1 MLTFKTLLRWAVML
15 LAVTVVLG
23 IAVINLTPFASTP
36 DYRSAN
42 GLTNIAHEVEA
53 PTPEGRLALFVT
65 SGAEIRRRLSALE
78 LERVRSGKLLI
89 PSLDEKG
96 RLEMAI
102 LTERLLTSLDLS
114 AVPEEMRNNV
124 GIEAA
129 LLLSETLRLKGVT
142 ADTPLVSHNS
152 ALWSVNKTHVQI
164 SIRDSDSQ
172 QKRYLFSPAT
182 IANAKL
188 LYAEAKVSASAPQ
201 AMAFDASEY
210 YMKTPGQIVPPAWAG
225 VVLSLPDVWQR
236 LLWGNTLWQWGA
248 LLLALSGLFAVP
260 ASVSWSVTQRS
271 RFLWMAVSLA
281 AYAFFAEEAVIDEV
295 NISGEAQ
302 IACYYLFGAVA
313 YISAAIG
320 IILFIEWLADVFIR
334 QFKVDPANVDASIVR
349 LGSRAIGLTI
359 AGAIICIGASRA
371 GIHVFGL
378 IAGLG
383 IGGIAFA
390 LAAQT
395 TLENLLACIIMFLDR
410 PARIGDKI
418 EAGEIKGLIEKIGL
432 RSTRVRGEDGRI
444 FSITN
449 SDLAK
454 RVIVNHS
461 LNRG

>member
-1 MLTFKTLLRWAVML
+1 MFTFKTLLRCAVIL
-15 LAVTVVLG
+15 LAVLLVLG
-23 IAVINLTPFASTP
+23 IAVINLTPFSSAPDNRST
-36 DYRSAN
+36 N
-42 GLTNIAHEVEA
+42 GSTNIATEVEA

-65 SGAEIRRRLSALE
+65 SGAEMRRRLSALE
-78 LERVRSGKLLI
+78 LEHVRSGKLLY
-89 PSLDEKG
+89 PSLDEKS

-114 AVPEEMRNNV
+114 AVPEEMRDNV
-124 GIEAA
+124 GIETA
-129 LLLSETLRLKGVT
+129 LLLSEALRLKNVT

-152 ALWSVNKTHVQI
+152 ALWSVNNTHVQI
-164 SIRDSDSQ
+164 SMLDSDSQ

-188 LYAEAKVSASAPQ
+188 LYADAKVSAPAPQ
-201 AMAFDASEY
+201 AMAFDAYEY
-210 YMKTPGQIVPPAWAG
+210 YIKTPGQIVPPAWAG
-225 VVLSLPDVWQR
+225 LVLSLPDFWQR
-236 LLWGNTLWQWGA
+236 LLWENTLWQWGA

-281 AYAFFAEEAVIDEV
+281 AYAYFAEEVVIDEV

-302 IACYYLFGAVA
+302 IACFYLFGAVT
-313 YISAAIG
+313 YISTAIG
-320 IILFIEWLADVFIR
+320 IILFIEWLADVFIW
-334 QFKVDPANVDASIVR
+334 QFKVDPTNVDASIVR
-349 LGSRAIGLTI
+349 LGSRAVGLTI
-359 AGAIICIGASRA
+359 AGAIICIGANRA
-371 GIHVFGL
+371 GIHVFGV

-383 IGGIAFA
+383 IGGLAFA

-395 TLENLLACIIMFLDR
+395 TLENLLACIIMYFDR

-418 EAGEIKGLIEKIGL
+418 EAGEVKGLIEQIGL
-432 RSTRVRGEDGRI
+432 RSTRVRGEDGQI